1 MVFVRA
7 HDRTGTKNMRNL
19 SRYTIVKGM
28 VIVLSFILIFNSIDQ
43 TILDP
48 NTYKRIS
55 HQLEKVPQNMQVSL
69 TSNDE
74 RRAELLLSI
83 VQDRQDNLNQLYGT
97 AYEPQA
103 AKDLEVAVERAANAI
118 LELEGQQKEVYK
130 AQLSTFILEIKSTLV
145 YQRLQKP
152 FQQVLTRLAQELVD
166 ADTDLSESDLEETTT
181 SVSPVQSLK
190 ISSFQPMLVDPSKYM
205 G

>member
-1 MVFVRA
+1 
-7 HDRTGTKNMRNL
+7 MRNL

-55 HQLEKVPQNMQVSL
+55 HQLEKVPQNIQVSL

-74 RRAELLLSI
+74 RRAELLLTV
-83 VQDRQDNLNQLYGT
+83 VQDRQENLIQLFGT

-103 AKDLEVAVERAANAI
+103 AKDLEV
-118 LELEGQQKEVYK
+118 
-130 AQLSTFILEIKSTLV
+130 TLAPAPL
-145 YQRLQKP
+145 RNH
-152 FQQVLTRLAQELVD
+152 RR
-166 ADTDLSESDLEETTT
+166 
-181 SVSPVQSLK
+181 SVQFNSC
-190 ISSFQPMLVDPSKYM
+190 
-205 G
+205 